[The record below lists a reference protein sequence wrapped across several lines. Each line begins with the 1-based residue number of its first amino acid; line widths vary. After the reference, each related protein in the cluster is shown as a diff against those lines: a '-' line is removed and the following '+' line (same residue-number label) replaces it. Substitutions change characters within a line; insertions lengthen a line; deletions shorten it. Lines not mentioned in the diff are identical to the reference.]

1 MLKIKSII
9 ISVLLLSAS
18 CSTKKVCLNPLGQE
32 VDWYAIFFMPASISE
47 DGEIHYGYY
56 DPNLSSLE
64 YYQYDVNNFPPT
76 HITRFT
82 LSDQTDFNYFFWND
96 DKTVKD
102 GSSSSASSTKAHAKG
117 SLVYDSTSGAF
128 LLHSLPRFPT
138 RTSENIVLEE
148 LPSNAGSYGQTF
160 LCISVSKE
168 TAETIAELINCVNVC
183 VNKAVESDR
192 VNSTPNKW
200 VQKLISNSMDKSCE
214 IEHTNIIKSLSGVE
228 FTFYGKNYKNKI
240 IPYDTTMR
248 EAYQDHFYVR
258 TWSRPSL
265 APAQYDTYNLVNV
278 MEVKYD
284 SYEYQVTKEHSKW
297 GITYKKNIVCFADLN
312 HTESQK
318 ERGGHIVCFEN
329 EKLHNIMKEAII
341 STDGD
346 ILSTDVAN
354 SSDEIIN
361 SKDEYVPSQ
370 EEAIL
375 SSGQTISI
383 NETEQ
388 TETKHLTDEAKSSN
402 EGKNPSYDSIDETKS
417 TEEYENS
424 SSDVIK
430 QSKEDLT
437 SSSYDA
443 SSNSNYINLKSVILM
458 MYIFCIFV

>member
-9 ISVLLLSAS
+9 LSVLLLSAS

-32 VDWYAIFFMPASISE
+32 VDWYAIFFMPASISD

-64 YYQYDVNNFPPT
+64 YYQYDVNTFPPT

-82 LSDQTDFNYFFWND
+82 LGDETDFNYFFWND

-102 GSSSSASSTKAHAKG
+102 GSSSSAASSKAHAKG

-138 RTSENIVLEE
+138 RTSENVVLEE

-160 LCISVSKE
+160 LCISVNKE

-183 VNKAVESDR
+183 VNKAVDSDR
-192 VNSTPNKW
+192 VNTTPNKW
-200 VQKLISNSMDKSCE
+200 VEKLISNSMDRSCE
-214 IEHTNIIKSLSGVE
+214 IEHTNIIKSLGGVE

-278 MEVKYD
+278 LEVKYD

-346 ILSTDVAN
+346 ILSSHESD
-354 SSDEIIN
+354 SSIVEIID
-361 SKDEYVPSQ
+361 STDESALSR
-370 EEAIL
+370 EEIIL
-375 SSGQTISI
+375 TSGQVILSI
-383 NETEQ
+383 NETEKEKEQ
-388 TETKHLTDEAKSSN
+388 EQTSITETSMAKSS
-402 EGKNPSYDSIDETKS
+402 K
-417 TEEYENS
+417 EEENL
-424 SSDVIK
+424 SSDEIK
-430 QSKEDLT
+430 PSNDEAEQLDEETSK
-437 SSSYDA
+437 
-443 SSNSNYINLKSVILM
+443 SSNINIESLILM
-458 MYIFCIFV
+458 MYLFFVFV